1 MGKPQTPPLP
11 LWLIGFR
18 NETLKP
24 NFYHILLPHL
34 HPCVVIAHLLD
45 CVRIAYKEPR
55 KTAIIASTNVRSS
68 CSDSLIYWYSL
79 YSGPSLL
86 SYRRPSAA

>member
-24 NFYHILLPHL
+24 SLYHILLPHL
-34 HPCVVIAHLLD
+34 LLCVVIAQLSTGADMRRVLA
-45 CVRIAYKEPR
+45 RWQLTTR
-55 KTAIIASTNVRSS
+55 KLATLFS
-68 CSDSLIYWYSL
+68 CC
-79 YSGPSLL
+79 
-86 SYRRPSAA
+86 

>member
-24 NFYHILLPHL
+24 SLYHILLPHL
-34 HPCVVIAHLLD
+34 LLCVAIAQL
-45 CVRIAYKEPR
+45 
-55 KTAIIASTNVRSS
+55 STGA
-68 CSDSLIYWYSL
+68 DM
-79 YSGPSLL
+79 
-86 SYRRPSAA
+86 

>member
-24 NFYHILLPHL
+24 SLYHILLPHL
-34 HPCVVIAHLLD
+34 HSCVVIAQLSTGADMSPTH
-45 CVRIAYKEPR
+45 CP
-55 KTAIIASTNVRSS
+55 AI
-68 CSDSLIYWYSL
+68 
-79 YSGPSLL
+79 SGQPE
-86 SYRRPSAA
+86 

>member
-24 NFYHILLPHL
+24 SLYHILLPHL
-34 HPCVVIAHLLD
+34 VVHPCVAIAQLSTRAKIGAINAIVDLD
-45 CVRIAYKEPR
+45 
-55 KTAIIASTNVRSS
+55 SH
-68 CSDSLIYWYSL
+68 
-79 YSGPSLL
+79 GPSG
-86 SYRRPSAA
+86 S

>member
-24 NFYHILLPHL
+24 SLYHILLPHL
-34 HPCVVIAHLLD
+34 HSCVVTAQLSTGADMRCIRRRKEAPQD
-45 CVRIAYKEPR
+45 ITPVTSMEPVAMCVDARCR
-55 KTAIIASTNVRSS
+55 
-68 CSDSLIYWYSL
+68 
-79 YSGPSLL
+79 SLL
-86 SYRRPSAA
+86 V

>member
-24 NFYHILLPHL
+24 SLYHILLPHL
-34 HPCVVIAHLLD
+34 HSCVVIAQLT
-45 CVRIAYKEPR
+45 VRELPGNC
-55 KTAIIASTNVRSS
+55 STKPVSPM
-68 CSDSLIYWYSL
+68 SLPSRRLWDDGGHKAL
-79 YSGPSLL
+79 CPPSGTI
-86 SYRRPSAA
+86 

>member
-24 NFYHILLPHL
+24 SLYHILLPHL
-34 HPCVVIAHLLD
+34 HSCVVTAQLSTGADMHHHKVTKALLHW
-45 CVRIAYKEPR
+45 I
-55 KTAIIASTNVRSS
+55 
-68 CSDSLIYWYSL
+68 
-79 YSGPSLL
+79 
-86 SYRRPSAA
+86 RPVGFVKV